1 MLPLT
6 LPPLHLHISAF
17 KNAWDN
23 QPTARS
29 CTLAGLVRALTT
41 FPVIEVA
48 NKLALP
54 AWSPARFPIGAP
66 RKSATVAD
74 VSCIVLDYD
83 AGDPDA
89 ALGEWSG
96 VLAVLHSTWSHTP
109 AAPRFRVIVPLA
121 RPVPLARWAEAWALG
136 AGRSPGTDPACKDP
150 ARLYFRPALPCA
162 DAPHFARIQ
171 DGELFDVLGL
181 LPEEPPPVV
190 LRSASPTN
198 ILVPLRLRDRAITVR
213 LAHDPDSRERIAT
226 DLGATITGDA
236 RDRRATDI
244 ACPACARPSVW
255 FYLSPSRLR
264 RARCNHRNT
273 CGWSGALDELLLLGA
288 A

>member
-6 LPPLHLHISAF
+6 FPPLQLHISAF

-29 CTLAGLVRALTT
+29 CSVAGLVRALTT

-54 AWSPARFPIGAP
+54 AWSPARFAVGAP
-66 RKSATVAD
+66 RKSAAVAE

-83 AGDPDA
+83 AGAPDA
-89 ALGEWSG
+89 ALGDWSG
-96 VLAVLHSTWSHTP
+96 VLVAVHSTWSHTP

-121 RPVPLARWAEAWALG
+121 RAVPLARWAEAWAL
-136 AGRSPGTDPACKDP
+136 ASARSPGADPACKDP
-150 ARLYFRPALPCA
+150 ARLYFRPALPRA

-171 DGELFDVLGL
+171 HGELFDVLGL

-190 LRSASPTN
+190 TRSASSAN
-198 ILVPLRLRDRAITVR
+198 ILVPLRLRERAITVR
-213 LAHDPDSRERIAT
+213 LAHDPDSREQIAT

-264 RARCNHRNT
+264 RARCNHRKS
-273 CGWSGALDELLLLGA
+273 CGWIGALDELLVRGA